1 MFTGTGF
8 YAEQSNSLW
17 AVEGILSKETFNAQ
31 GEKIMNFTNVVIYS
45 DWIKMIMW
53 GAPENLTKVSVEMMK
68 NKSIEVKSGRKLENE
83 NSTTLAFTSYQST
96 TTKPPTQQVTNA
108 KAPVETLKFN
118 LSSSSATVKPNDS
131 TILISSQPKIM
142 PTTNRVIA
150 QASTTINPV
159 ATDARNSKA
168 LELNSN
174 TSKVVFENVT
184 KIEKKLIESEKVLVS
199 NITTNSNS
207 SEVAQQPLLAYLHLP
222 AWMMIGAAFLASLLV
237 LLVVF
242 CALGSQKPEIHH

>member
-1 MFTGTGF
+1 
-8 YAEQSNSLW
+8 
-17 AVEGILSKETFNAQ
+17 
-31 GEKIMNFTNVVIYS
+31 MNFTNVVIYL

-83 NSTTLAFTSYQST
+83 NLNSTTLASTSYQSIS
-96 TTKPPTQQVTNA
+96 TKPPTQQVTNT
-108 KAPVETLKFN
+108 KALIENSKLN
-118 LSSSSATVKPNDS
+118 LSTSSTTVKPNDS
-131 TILISSQPKIM
+131 TIIISSQPKIM
-142 PTTNRVIA
+142 TTTNRVIA

-159 ATDARNSKA
+159 ATDARNAKA
-168 LELNSN
+168 VEFNLT

-199 NITTNSNS
+199 NLTTNSS
-207 SEVAQQPLLAYLHLP
+207 DVAQPLLAYLHLP
-222 AWMMIGAAFLASLLV
+222 AWMMIGAAFLASLIV